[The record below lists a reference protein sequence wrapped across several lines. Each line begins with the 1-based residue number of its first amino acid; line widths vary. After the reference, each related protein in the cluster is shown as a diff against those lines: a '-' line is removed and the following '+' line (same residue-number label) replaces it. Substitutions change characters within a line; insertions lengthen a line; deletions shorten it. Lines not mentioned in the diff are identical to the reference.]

1 MASLI
6 ALVLF
11 LSSVCAFPYS
21 FNPWAGRQRFSLNH
35 LQPMTTSIPNPM
47 ISGFAGGNV
56 LCAYCQRVRGPCGCQ
71 GLCVGGCGGGFGGF
85 GSSLGPAFGSS
96 FSPAFGPSFGSV
108 RRGGQGFPFLSYGAF
123 PQSRFSQFGGR
134 RSAGV
139 SLGSRFLSRNFQG
152 GGGNM
157 NMFGNSADYDHDD

>member
-1 MASLI
+1 
-6 ALVLF
+6 
-11 LSSVCAFPYS
+11 
-21 FNPWAGRQRFSLNH
+21 
-35 LQPMTTSIPNPM
+35 M

-108 RRGGQGFPFLSYGAF
+108 RRGRQGFPFLSYGAF

-157 NMFGNSADYDHDD
+157 NMFGNSADYDHDDWEKKRQRDKENILQIKWNK